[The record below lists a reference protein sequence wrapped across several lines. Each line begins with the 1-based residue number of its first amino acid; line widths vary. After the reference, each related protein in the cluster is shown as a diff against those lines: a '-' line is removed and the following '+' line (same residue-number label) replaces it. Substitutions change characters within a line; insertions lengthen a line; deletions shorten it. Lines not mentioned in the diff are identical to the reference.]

1 MINELFKS
9 EQNSSSINDTS
20 LSLILSLRVNNQF
33 LLQNQTIDEQ
43 NLVKFATLKN
53 PFLSEILSDKTPHL
67 LSNDNHSI
75 TVSTNDRIP
84 LDERISNPTST
95 IVETSS
101 IPTLLTNDRVS
112 QWFVTQIS
120 DESSTGKLNHSLYCR
135 KINHSFY
142 SAKFDYR

>member
-33 LLQNQTIDEQ
+33 LLQKQ